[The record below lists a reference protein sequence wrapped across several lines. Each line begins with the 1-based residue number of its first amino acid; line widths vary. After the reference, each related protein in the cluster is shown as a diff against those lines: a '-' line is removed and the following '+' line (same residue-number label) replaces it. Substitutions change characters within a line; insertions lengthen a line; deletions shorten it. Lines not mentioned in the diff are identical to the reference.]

1 MHGVAVRSQVAWW
14 CAGSCVV
21 HRRAEDAGWLVRT
34 IARVFDANRKGR
46 RVGSCLPTWNARL
59 EVVLIILATSSK
71 LFKPTSHVPNL
82 ARPPPRNVLKAD
94 IHEATGGASS
104 SVRWLAGDTSL
115 STILGGGQELM
126 PAWLEE
132 RLFTLNAGKAD
143 GGVRSLLSFMGTEL
157 VPAWLEERS
166 RCLRTEPSPSSLLSI
181 RFGVACHLELH
192 RHSLRTHQH
201 LASRRLASLL
211 QAFKHA
217 EQSMESVERPPK
229 GIPMASPS
237 SQGSAG

>member
-71 LFKPTSHVPNL
+71 LFK
-82 ARPPPRNVLKAD
+82 LKAD

-217 EQSMESVERPPK
+217 EQSTWSL
-229 GIPMASPS
+229 
-237 SQGSAG
+237 